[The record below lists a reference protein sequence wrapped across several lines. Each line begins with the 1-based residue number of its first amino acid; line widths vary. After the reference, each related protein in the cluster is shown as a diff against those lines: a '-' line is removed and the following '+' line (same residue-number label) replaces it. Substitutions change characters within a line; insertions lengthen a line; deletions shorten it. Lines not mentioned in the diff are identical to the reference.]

1 MSAPQ
6 SQVQTPGRVPLR
18 QSLRR
23 RIADARLIEPRAEA
37 RSAAFTL
44 QRAMQIA
51 LGLMWLAD
59 GLLQFQPYFFNK
71 TFATGVIDPNAAGQP
86 AFVAHAITYIADSI
100 VAPHVILFNGFAAV
114 LEVAIGLGL
123 LYGRTVRL
131 ALLVSI
137 PWALNIWFTGE
148 GFGGL
153 LTGNASPLASAPG
166 QAVLYALIALLVWPR
181 VGASSDGPPENAASL
196 GLLGSRT
203 VRVVWAV
210 LWFGLAALWLIPANL
225 TAGAFHDAIAAA
237 PTGAAWLTSLENGA
251 ARVVAGDGV
260 GLSIAFAVV
269 YVAIGTAVAVDW
281 HPKPFLVAA
290 IVISLALW
298 LFTEGLGGVFT
309 GQATD
314 IDAGPVFILL
324 AALLWP
330 LRARTDAGGRA

>member
-6 SQVQTPGRVPLR
+6 GQVQTPGRIPIIE
-18 QSLRR
+18 SLRR
-23 RIADARLIEPRAEA
+23 RIVNARLIESRAEA

-44 QRAMQIA
+44 QRAMQAA

-59 GLLQFQPYFFNK
+59 GLLQFQPYFFQK
-71 TFATGVIDPNAAGQP
+71 TFVTGVIDPNAAGQP
-86 AFVAHAITYIADSI
+86 AFVGHAITFIGNSI
-100 VAPHVILFNGFAAV
+100 VEPHVALFNGFVAV

-123 LYGRTVRL
+123 LYRRTVRL

-137 PWALNIWFTGE
+137 PWALGIWFTGE

-153 LTGNASPLASAPG
+153 LTGDASPLASAPG
-166 QAVLYALIALLVWPR
+166 QAALYVLIALLVWPR
-181 VGASSDGPPENAASL
+181 VRTGSDGPPENAASL

-225 TAGAFHDAIAAA
+225 TAGAFHDAILAA
-237 PTGAAWLTSLENGA
+237 PTGAAWLTSLENSA
-251 ARVVAGDGV
+251 ANAVAGDGV

-269 YVAIGTAVAVDW
+269 YVAIGAAVALNW
-281 HPKPFLVAA
+281 HPKPFLIAA
-290 IVISLALW
+290 IVIAAALW

-330 LRARTDAGGRA
+330 LRTRKDANVRA